1 MTTMYLPKHF
11 DVEKVSAAFDVIEQR
26 QVGNIIVASGSF
38 FEASFL
44 PWKLLRGA
52 VGAASLRGHV
62 SKANPI
68 VELVK
73 DEVPGLVIFDLVD
86 GYISPNWYPSKQID
100 QKVVPTWNYLTVH
113 VHGTVSLIDNS
124 QWVENLV
131 TELTILNEADQKA
144 PWQVS
149 DAPREFIEKQLNG
162 IVGVEVLIERIEGKA
177 KLSQNR
183 STPDVQGAIDG
194 LSKEVGQQSLINQIE
209 NFREL

>member
-1 MTTMYLPKHF
+1 M
-11 DVEKVSAAFDVIEQR
+11 
-26 QVGNIIVASGSF
+26 
-38 FEASFL
+38 
-44 PWKLLRGA
+44 
-52 VGAASLRGHV
+52 
-62 SKANPI
+62 
-68 VELVK
+68 
-73 DEVPGLVIFDLVD
+73 PGLVIFDLVD

>member
-26 QVGNIIVASGSF
+26 QVGNIVVASGSC

-52 VGAASLRGHV
+52 MGTASLSGHV
-62 SKANPI
+62 SKANPL

-73 DEVPGLVIFDLVD
+73 DEVPGIVIFDLVD
-86 GYISPNWYPSKQID
+86 GYISPNWYPSKQSD

-113 VHGTVSLIDNS
+113 VHGTVSLIDNA
-124 QWVENLV
+124 QWVEDLV
-131 TELTILNEADQKA
+131 TDLTILNESDQED
-144 PWQVS
+144 PWQVG
-149 DAPREFIEKQLNG
+149 DAPREFIEKQLKG

-183 STPDVQGAIDG
+183 STPDVQGVIDG
-194 LSKEVGQQSLINQIE
+194 LDKEFGQQSLINQIKK
-209 NFREL
+209 FRVS

>member
-1 MTTMYLPKHF
+1 MYLPKHF
-11 DVEKVSAAFDVIEQR
+11 DVEKVSAAFDFIEQR
-26 QVGNIIVASGSF
+26 QVGNIVVASGAC

-52 VGAASLRGHV
+52 MGTASLRGHV
-62 SKANPI
+62 SKANPL

-73 DEVPGLVIFDLVD
+73 DSVPGIVIFDLVD

-113 VHGTVSLIDNS
+113 VHGTVALIDNS
-124 QWVENLV
+124 EWLEDLV
-131 TELTILNEADQKA
+131 TDLTISNESDQKA

-149 DAPREFIEKQLNG
+149 DAPREFIEKQLKG

-183 STPDVQGAIDG
+183 SESDVQGAVDG
-194 LSKEVGQQSLINQIE
+194 LGKDAGSQSLITQIE
-209 NFREL
+209 NFRELP